1 MGSTLGSR
9 ATLDLWRRL
18 LAEPRNPQLRRL
30 SPFHSTTHKTDFSKV
45 KESTSFVANIFKGK
59 MVVDNVFPFPSVLS
73 EEQTSFLKELYE
85 PCCRFFEEVNDA
97 TWNDDNEKIQSKT
110 FQGLKELK
118 TFGLQVP
125 EKLGGSGLTNTQFA
139 RMVEILGWHDLAVG
153 VTLGA
158 HQSSGFKGILLFGDK
173 HQKEKYLPNLA
184 SGKSLAAFCLTEP
197 SCGSDVASI
206 QTMAEVSQCGK
217 FYILNGRKAWISNG
231 GIADVFTVFAKTKV
245 KDVTTGEVHGKIS
258 AFIVEKEFEGVT
270 SLQGP
275 GSNTNSGKGLENSGI
290 TAGVRTARR
299 DHLVMEKSTLGL
311 ESWAL
316 FALAR
321 TESCLRSVPPVPKDW
336 RGSFRGL
343 GASEDG
349 GAAGSG
355 LDGSAAGVGREQC
368 QLGGHVGLLLLS
380 GPPEKKMGIKAS
392 NTAAVLFKNVR
403 VPAENVLGG
412 FGNGFKVAMNILNN
426 GRFGTVSAL
435 AGTMRRVIIKA
446 ADYAANRKQFGNH
459 ICNYGIIQEKLA
471 RMAMRHYVTESMAYM
486 ISGNMDMDVSE
497 FHLEAAISKIFASEA
512 AWEVTDECIQILGG
526 IGYMKKAG
534 LERIM
539 RDLRIF
545 RILEG
550 TNDILRIFV
559 ALAGLQHHRD
569 TNGHFSGRRGQWA
582 PGRHR
587 EPGDK
592 VCGPALRGCGASAFK
607 IWHRNHPPAVS
618 PAENSGHRHRH
629 LLHGG
634 RAFQKSGLRDVAR
647 PGPESNQILRRDTWK
662 CCAGPTSR
670 RWRMWPDTFSTCGP
684 TAPFIS
690 KRRILV
696 IRNPSG

>member
-9 ATLDLWRRL
+9 ATLALWRRL
-18 LAEPRNPQLRRL
+18 LAEPRNPHLRRL
-30 SPFHSTTHKTDFSKV
+30 SPFHSTTHKTDFSKM

-73 EEQTSFLKELYE
+73 EEQTLFLKELYE

-173 HQKEKYLPNLA
+173 RQKEKYLPDLA

-206 QTMAEVSQCGK
+206 QTMAEASQCGK
-217 FYILNGRKAWISNG
+217 FYVLNGRKAWISNG

-270 SLQGP
+270 S
-275 GSNTNSGKGLENSGI
+275 
-290 TAGVRTARR
+290 
-299 DHLVMEKSTLGL
+299 
-311 ESWAL
+311 
-316 FALAR
+316 
-321 TESCLRSVPPVPKDW
+321 
-336 RGSFRGL
+336 
-343 GASEDG
+343 
-349 GAAGSG
+349 
-355 LDGSAAGVGREQC
+355 
-368 QLGGHVGLLLLS
+368 

-392 NTAAVLFKNVR
+392 NTTAVHFKNVR

-559 ALAGLQHHRD
+559 ALAGLQHAGAQLQELQHTLED
-569 TNGHFSGRRGQWA
+569 PLNNTAILFTELG
-582 PGRHR
+582 
-587 EPGDK
+587 
-592 VCGPALRGCGASAFK
+592 LRAKRIIGIPTGISLDD
-607 IWHRNHPPAVS
+607 VV
-618 PAENSGHRHRH
+618 SGHLVDTASLVTKCVDLLSEVVEH
-629 LLHGG
+629 LLLKFGTDIIHQQFHLKRIADTAIDIYSMGVVLSRATHSLNHNLPSAIHEKLLCETWCYTAFERVRWNLKAVKASSWNNYYKNMRSISNEVVRNGG
-634 RAFQKSGLRDVAR
+634 VVYSR
-647 PGPESNQILRRDTWK
+647 PMG
-662 CCAGPTSR
+662 
-670 RWRMWPDTFSTCGP
+670 F
-684 TAPFIS
+684 
-690 KRRILV
+690 
-696 IRNPSG
+696 

>member
-270 SLQGP
+270 S
-275 GSNTNSGKGLENSGI
+275 
-290 TAGVRTARR
+290 
-299 DHLVMEKSTLGL
+299 
-311 ESWAL
+311 
-316 FALAR
+316 
-321 TESCLRSVPPVPKDW
+321 
-336 RGSFRGL
+336 
-343 GASEDG
+343 
-349 GAAGSG
+349 
-355 LDGSAAGVGREQC
+355 
-368 QLGGHVGLLLLS
+368 

-559 ALAGLQHHRD
+559 ALAGLQHAGSQLQELQHTLED
-569 TNGHFSGRRGQWA
+569 PLNNTAILFTELG
-582 PGRHR
+582 
-587 EPGDK
+587 
-592 VCGPALRGCGASAFK
+592 LRAKRIIGIPTGISLDG
-607 IWHRNHPPAVS
+607 VV
-618 PAENSGHRHRH
+618 SGHLVDTASLVTKCVDLLSEVVEH
-629 LLHGG
+629 LLLKFGTEIIHQQFHLQRIADTAIDIYSMGVVLSRATHSLNHNLPSAMHEKLLCETWCYTAFERVRWNLKAVKASSWNNYYKNMRSISNEVVKNGG
-634 RAFQKSGLRDVAR
+634 VVYSR
-647 PGPESNQILRRDTWK
+647 PMG
-662 CCAGPTSR
+662 
-670 RWRMWPDTFSTCGP
+670 F
-684 TAPFIS
+684 
-690 KRRILV
+690 
-696 IRNPSG
+696 